1 MCVCVCVPRIQCTLI
16 PGNVI
21 IHTRMFRCFRLFF
34 WHRFDMLIK
43 IRHKILISCTHS
55 TFFSLSR
62 ARLLNFFVCNFFQRY
77 CCWCRCQC
85 RQYRTS
91 SLHRTLFA
99 IRSIHF
105 SWIPEIF
112 IFRCSI
118 YKYNA
123 KRTTTA
129 TSSSERME
137 TTPANTLAMI
147 GERRSGRTAT
157 KKQQNEKKSHYATRS
172 IINLL
177 ACKVYSFVELNVI
190 SMPKMWYQ
198 MNQTTRG
205 WADNTLTMWAVCGR
219 REREYR
225 VEKQQQYQQKK

>member
-1 MCVCVCVPRIQCTLI
+1 MAALSFSKSNMFVKSQHTRFAIENRRERKKCECNVCCRCVCVPRIQCTLI

-62 ARLLNFFVCNFFQRY
+62 ARVLNFFVCNFFQRY

-123 KRTTTA
+123 KKTTTA
-129 TSSSERME
+129 TSRTERMKQPQRTHWQWLGKE
-137 TTPANTLAMI
+137 
-147 GERRSGRTAT
+147 EVEEQRRR
-157 KKQQNEKKSHYATRS
+157 N
-172 IINLL
+172 N
-177 ACKVYSFVELNVI
+177 
-190 SMPKMWYQ
+190 KMKRNRI
-198 MNQTTRG
+198 M
-205 WADNTLTMWAVCGR
+205 R
-219 REREYR
+219 RAPS
-225 VEKQQQYQQKK
+225 